1 MRNKLIPRTYK
12 CKCGAELKEYVWD
25 SELQEKKLECP
36 DCSGVLTF
44 NNIKVEKVGSVIAI
58 RTPTKNR

>member
-12 CKCGAELKEYVWD
+12 CKCGAEVREYVWD
-25 SELQEKKLECP
+25 SNVNKQKFKCKCGATLGFK
-36 DCSGVLTF
+36 D
-44 NNIKVEKVGSVIAI
+44 IKVDKVGSLTSI